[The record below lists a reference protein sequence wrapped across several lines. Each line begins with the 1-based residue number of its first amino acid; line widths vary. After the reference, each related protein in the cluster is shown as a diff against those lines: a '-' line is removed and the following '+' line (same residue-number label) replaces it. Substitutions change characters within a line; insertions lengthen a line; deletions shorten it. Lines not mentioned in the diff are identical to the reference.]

1 MTVSG
6 EGDDIPELTAGEKIR
21 LRAAESDIN
30 AMSEVLND
38 GTATRDDL
46 DGAFAHLRA
55 LDIDPHK
62 HRNALH
68 VPSDAGV
75 HASAIEAVLRRI
87 PNGWGRQLSIDV
99 GWYPLL
105 FATDAKLARLDPRY
119 RVHQIKEKFGTLRY
133 YCQASIEE
141 PDPELLAA
149 MDVITDDAERASA
162 ITCERCGEPGI
173 LHRSRLDRV
182 KTLCVSCA
190 EQLGFHAVLN
200 DGQ

>member
-119 RVHQIKEKFGTLRY
+119 RVHQIKEMSTTV
-133 YCQASIEE
+133 E
-141 PDPELLAA
+141 
-149 MDVITDDAERASA
+149 
-162 ITCERCGEPGI
+162 
-173 LHRSRLDRV
+173 
-182 KTLCVSCA
+182 
-190 EQLGFHAVLN
+190 N
-200 DGQ
+200 